1 MKFIGISYRL
11 SPPIIIGGMYPQR
24 TDSVVMIRP
33 AAAIRY
39 LTKVGKSASIFSFAA
54 TLLVANLAFADSSPE
69 KMRFTGK
76 PPSTPIEV
84 FGNAWAIYADGVID
98 ADAGARLKEFI
109 QDKNIPRKSM
119 LILNSPGGNLIGG
132 MELGRAIRDAGL
144 ITDVGRSAGN
154 TTSTMVAG
162 ECYSACTLAFLGG
175 EFRYLSKDSRYG
187 VHRFYSQTKSDQ
199 DFDIAQIISASV
211 VQYTRD
217 MGVDPEF
224 LSEMTKA
231 GRTEVNFIPRDDL
244 VRLNVINNGQTKTRW
259 TIESLDEGI
268 YLKGERE
275 TFHGIN
281 KFILICN
288 SNRTITLYAVFDPER
303 REGEI
308 IKMAATSL
316 LIDGTPIP
324 IATQLSDGPK
334 LVNGWINVM
343 FSLNETFLSVI
354 RRAKT
359 VGVSFQFSYGAPIFL
374 GFDGMEFG
382 EGAKK
387 LPGFLHTCLKR

>member
-1 MKFIGISYRL
+1 MQFRGR
-11 SPPIIIGGMYPQR
+11 
-24 TDSVVMIRP
+24 
-33 AAAIRY
+33 
-39 LTKVGKSASIFSFAA
+39 
-54 TLLVANLAFADSSPE
+54 
-69 KMRFTGK
+69 
-76 PPSTPIEV
+76 PPSAPIEV
-84 FGNAWAIYADGVID
+84 FGNAWTIFADGIID
-98 ADAGARLKEFI
+98 ADSGARLKQFI

-119 LILNSPGGNLIGG
+119 LILNSPGGSLIGG

-144 ITDVGRSAGN
+144 ITDVGRSVGD
-154 TTSTMVAG
+154 TTKPMVAG

-175 EFRYLSKDSRYG
+175 EFRYLSEDSRYG

-199 DFDIAQIISASV
+199 DSDVAQIVSASV

-217 MGVDPEF
+217 MGVDTAF

-231 GRTEVNFIPRDDL
+231 GRTEINFISRDDL

-259 TIESLDEGI
+259 TIESIDEAI

-275 TFHGIN
+275 TSHGIN

-308 IKMAATSL
+308 IKMAAISL

-324 IATQLSDGPK
+324 IAAQLSSGPK
-334 LVNGWINVM
+334 LVNGWINVT
-343 FSLNETFLSVI
+343 FSLNDTFLRVMQ
-354 RRAKT
+354 RAKT
-359 VGVSFQFSYGAPIFL
+359 VGVAFQFFYGAPIFL

-382 EGAKK
+382 DGAKK
-387 LPGFLHTCLKR
+387 LPGVLHICLKR